1 MRNNTKDL
9 LCRSDLTIIARFFEM
24 DSHLFLT
31 LETLSAAS
39 CLASFSLSNLSFLV
53 QARIALI
60 KPGHKSETEKFP
72 PVPHT
77 VNLLFEIILF
87 YPILILPSALAL
99 DNVSETNQSSWLQA
113 PKNCLNMLFSW
124 NKIHWCSHDCLEVIF
139 CLFSCTMQYL
149 MASLQLSN
157 DDIAL
162 LSMKMFI

>member
-1 MRNNTKDL
+1 MLRD
-9 LCRSDLTIIARFFEM
+9 DVTIMARFIEM

-99 DNVSETNQSSWLQA
+99 DNVSETNQSS
-113 PKNCLNMLFSW
+113 
-124 NKIHWCSHDCLEVIF
+124 
-139 CLFSCTMQYL
+139 
-149 MASLQLSN
+149 
-157 DDIAL
+157 
-162 LSMKMFI
+162 